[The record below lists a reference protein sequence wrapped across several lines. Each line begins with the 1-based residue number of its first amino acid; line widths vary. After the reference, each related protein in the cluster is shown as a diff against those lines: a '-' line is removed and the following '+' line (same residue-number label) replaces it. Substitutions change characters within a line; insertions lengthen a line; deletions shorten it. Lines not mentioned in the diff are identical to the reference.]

1 MITQYGYWA
10 LLVGTFLEGEAV
22 LVLAGFLANRGYLE
36 LYWVIVVAFIG
47 TFLGDQFFFYLGRY
61 KGQGFIARRPH
72 WQVRAEQA
80 RRLLQRHQIP
90 LVLGF
95 RFLYG
100 IRSVTPFVIGSS
112 GFSPLRFA
120 ILDAIGGLIWAHV
133 VGILGYV
140 FGKSI
145 TPIIEEI
152 QDYEAWIFGGLCGLA
167 LLIWLAHHWRSERM
181 RRRPPD
187 PEK

>member
-36 LYWVIVVAFIG
+36 LYWVIVVAFTG
-47 TFLGDQFFFYLGRY
+47 TFLGDQFFFYLGRI
-61 KGQGFIARRPH
+61 KGQDFIARRPH
-72 WQVRAEQA
+72 WQVRAERA
-80 RRLLQRHQIP
+80 RWLLQRHQIP

-120 ILDAIGGLIWAHV
+120 ILDGIGGLIWAHV
-133 VGILGYV
+133 VGVLGYV
-140 FGKSI
+140 FGKSVSVV
-145 TPIIEEI
+145 IEEI
-152 QDYEAWIFGGLCGLA
+152 QDYEIWIFTAIAGLGLLA
-167 LLIWLAHHWRSERM
+167 WLVHHWRSERL
-181 RRRPPD
+181 RRRAP
-187 PEK
+187 KS